1 MNRLSAHTIRPQL
14 AGLAALLAIAILI
27 FAACSDAGSTD
38 DGRVAAG
45 ETVTTVVTS
54 DGVGG
59 DGGVSPVSAVGPGLS
74 IAGALA
80 STLDGPLL
88 VNGFVLAQGGQVLL
102 CAVLLESFPPQC
114 GKPSLEVQGLDLD
127 GFEGLSSEGDVRW
140 TDQPVQ
146 LLGAVSDGVLTV
158 VSNVSASGASSD

>member
-38 DGRVAAG
+38 DGRAAAG
-45 ETVTTVVTS
+45 ETVTS
-54 DGVGG
+54 
-59 DGGVSPVSAVGPGLS
+59 VGPGLS

-146 LLGAVSDGVLTV
+146 LLGTVSDGVLTV